1 MMVAGPKVSGGVDR
15 VAVTV
20 TPEQVSA
27 VPSPIMD
34 KQDGR
39 VVRARA
45 GLVCTSESRLDWSV
59 VEVEVS
65 SGLPKVAPSDVS
77 KASATAIA
85 FCTDES
91 LNGAKRVSSKTEVPP
106 FRSAIRVV

>member
-1 MMVAGPKVSGGVDR
+1 
-15 VAVTV
+15 
-20 TPEQVSA
+20 
-27 VPSPIMD
+27 
-34 KQDGR
+34 
-39 VVRARA
+39 
-45 GLVCTSESRLDWSV
+45 

-91 LNGAKRVSSKTEVPP
+91 LNGAKRVSWKTEVPP